1 MCSKSKQGVYKMSS
15 KNLPFG
21 EFVKQRRESL
31 GKTQKGFATEVEI
44 SPAYLSDIENGN
56 RRAPDKYLARFASAP
71 NITSQDD
78 LNDFYDM
85 AGISQKGQHSD
96 INTYIDDKPKA
107 KSSCLIT
114 ENLILQSYR
123 ASIPAYDR

>member
-1 MCSKSKQGVYKMSS
+1 MMSS

-56 RRAPDKYLARFASAP
+56 RRAPEKYLARFAKAL

-78 LNDFYDM
+78 LNEFYDM

-96 INTYIDDKPKA
+96 INTYIDDKPSARLALRTAMDKDWTDEDWRD
-107 KSSCLIT
+107 LI
-114 ENLILQSYR
+114 EIIKKKRQ
-123 ASIPAYDR
+123 

>member
-1 MCSKSKQGVYKMSS
+1 MSS

-56 RRAPDKYLARFASAP
+56 RRAPDKYLARFASAL

-96 INTYIDDKPKA
+96 INTYIDDKPSARLALRTAMDKDWTDDDWRQ
-107 KSSCLIT
+107 LI
-114 ENLILQSYR
+114 EIIKKKKQ
-123 ASIPAYDR
+123 

>member
-1 MCSKSKQGVYKMSS
+1 MSS
-15 KNLPFG
+15 NNLPFG

-56 RRAPDKYLARFASAP
+56 RRAPEKYLERFARALK
-71 NITSQDD
+71 ITSQDD

-96 INTYIDDKPKA
+96 INTYIDDKPSARLALRTAMDKDWTDEDWRE
-107 KSSCLIT
+107 LI
-114 ENLILQSYR
+114 EIIKKKRQ
-123 ASIPAYDR
+123 

>member
-1 MCSKSKQGVYKMSS
+1 MSS
-15 KNLPFG
+15 NNLPFG

-56 RRAPDKYLARFASAP
+56 RRAPEKYLERFAKAL

-96 INTYIDDKPKA
+96 INTYIDDKPSARLALRTAMDKDWTDEDWRE
-107 KSSCLIT
+107 LI
-114 ENLILQSYR
+114 EIIKKKRQ
-123 ASIPAYDR
+123 

>member
-1 MCSKSKQGVYKMSS
+1 MSS
-15 KNLPFG
+15 MNLPFG

-31 GKTQKGFATEVEI
+31 GKTQKGFAAEVEI

-56 RRAPDKYLARFASAP
+56 RRAPEKYLARFAKAL
-71 NITSQDD
+71 NITSQED

-96 INTYIDDKPKA
+96 INTYIDDKPSA
-107 KSSCLIT
+107 RLALRTAMDTDWTDDDWRELI
-114 ENLILQSYR
+114 EIIKKKKR
-123 ASIPAYDR
+123 K

>member
-1 MCSKSKQGVYKMSS
+1 MSS
-15 KNLPFG
+15 INLPFG

-56 RRAPDKYLARFASAP
+56 RRAPEKYLERFAKAL

-85 AGISQKGQHSD
+85 AGVSQKGQHFD
-96 INTYIDDKPKA
+96 INTYIDDKPSARLALRTAMDKA
-107 KSSCLIT
+107 WTDEDWRELI
-114 ENLILQSYR
+114 ELIKKKKK
-123 ASIPAYDR
+123 

>member
-1 MCSKSKQGVYKMSS
+1 MSS
-15 KNLPFG
+15 NLPFG

-31 GKTQKGFATEVEI
+31 GKTQRGFAIEVEI

-56 RRAPDKYLARFASAP
+56 RRAPEKFLARFAKAL

-96 INTYIDDKPKA
+96 INTYIDDKPSA
-107 KSSCLIT
+107 RLALRTAMDTDWTDEDWRELI
-114 ENLILQSYR
+114 EIIKKKKR
-123 ASIPAYDR
+123 K

>member
-1 MCSKSKQGVYKMSS
+1 M
-15 KNLPFG
+15 
-21 EFVKQRRESL
+21 
-31 GKTQKGFATEVEI
+31 EI

-56 RRAPDKYLARFASAP
+56 RRAPEKFLARFAKAL

-96 INTYIDDKPKA
+96 INTYIDDKPSA
-107 KSSCLIT
+107 RLALRTAMDTDWTDEDWRELI
-114 ENLILQSYR
+114 EIIKKKKR
-123 ASIPAYDR
+123 K

>member
-1 MCSKSKQGVYKMSS
+1 MSS
-15 KNLPFG
+15 NNLPFG

-56 RRAPDKYLARFASAP
+56 RRAPEKYLERFAKAL

-78 LNDFYDM
+78 LNAFYDM

-96 INTYIDDKPKA
+96 INTYIDDKPSARLALRTAMDKEWTDEDWRE
-107 KSSCLIT
+107 LI
-114 ENLILQSYR
+114 EIIKKKRQ
-123 ASIPAYDR
+123 

>member
-1 MCSKSKQGVYKMSS
+1 MSS
-15 KNLPFG
+15 NNLPFG

-56 RRAPDKYLARFASAP
+56 RRAPEKYLERFARALK
-71 NITSQDD
+71 ITTQDD

-96 INTYIDDKPKA
+96 INTYIDDKPSARLALRTAMDKDWTDEDWRE
-107 KSSCLIT
+107 LI
-114 ENLILQSYR
+114 EIIKKKRQ
-123 ASIPAYDR
+123 

>member
-56 RRAPDKYLARFASAP
+56 RRAPDKYLARFASAL

-85 AGISQKGQHSD
+85 AGISV
-96 INTYIDDKPKA
+96 
-107 KSSCLIT
+107 
-114 ENLILQSYR
+114 
-123 ASIPAYDR
+123 

>member
-1 MCSKSKQGVYKMSS
+1 MSS

-56 RRAPDKYLARFASAP
+56 RRAPEKYLARFAKAL

-78 LNDFYDM
+78 LNEFYDM

-96 INTYIDDKPKA
+96 INTYIDDKPSARLALRTAMDKDWTDEDWRD
-107 KSSCLIT
+107 LID
-114 ENLILQSYR
+114 IIKKKRQ
-123 ASIPAYDR
+123 

>member
-1 MCSKSKQGVYKMSS
+1 MSS

-56 RRAPDKYLARFASAP
+56 RRAPDKYLARFASAL

>member
-1 MCSKSKQGVYKMSS
+1 MMSS

-56 RRAPDKYLARFASAP
+56 RRAPEKYLGRFAKAL

-78 LNDFYDM
+78 LNEFYDM

-96 INTYIDDKPKA
+96 INTYIDDKPSARLALRTAMDKDWTDEDWRE
-107 KSSCLIT
+107 LI
-114 ENLILQSYR
+114 EIIKKKRQ
-123 ASIPAYDR
+123 